1 MIFFV
6 TFTTTDI
13 KNRLTTGSATG
24 GDGDSDNDTAPII
37 EVVVSSGV
45 LISVLDEIFDTLAN
59 KIVKKLADNVDDEAG
74 DLTVIPVAAIY
85 KVNHGKEEIYELSQ
99 TVVRFVLEQITTII
113 IMLRYC
119 NRPSW
124 SILTNS
130 LVVLT

>member
-1 MIFFV
+1 MKLCV

-13 KNRLTTGSATG
+13 KSGLPTGSATS
-24 GDGDSDNDTAPII
+24 GDGYSDDDTTPFI

-45 LISVLDEIFDTLAN
+45 LTSVLDEIFDTLAN

-74 DLTVIPVAAIY
+74 DLPVVPVAAIY

-99 TVVRFVLEQITTII
+99 TIACFVLEQITTII

-119 NRPSW
+119 NRPS
-124 SILTNS
+124 
-130 LVVLT
+130 